1 MQLQEYYLQHL
12 QEKDTEYNALVKKL
26 KDRVICLEQELQE
39 TQRKAGLPVELPYDN
54 TSLKLTPQMSR
65 KQPPKPM
72 FQKLETDLS
81 DLEIS
86 DLSPDGDGD
95 AEDEKTATVERKLP
109 VKDELDTAVPKHEL
123 LDTSLNK
130 GKSDLVSRGAL
141 ANRQLP
147 SVKKSNSTTSSE
159 CTLDESEEEHQADA
173 TNNNQAIANGVHYS
187 TPQITKV
194 QVQQVTLQNQQM
206 PLYAQV
212 HKDRNEPS
220 IGYNTKIYSTIP
232 NTFRNQVPTD
242 PSGKNASYGSDLNAS
257 SYDSDLGSSNDKLDD
272 SSDRD
277 NWMYPSRRPKGLKGI
292 TPPSL
297 AEQLKERLAEREG
310 RRINEEGSSRDSS
323 DDYSEINRGQSPAA
337 VISQNLLSEIKKA
350 VNEAQPKGNFSIIQ
364 TWSGW
369 LGDVFELWLEEVPR
383 ESRVLESP
391 HIF

>member
-65 KQPPKPM
+65 KQPPKPL
-72 FQKLETDLS
+72 FQKLETDFS

-86 DLSPDGDGD
+86 DLSPDGE
-95 AEDEKTATVERKLP
+95 AEDGKTATVERKLP
-109 VKDELDTAVPKHEL
+109 VKDELDAAIPKHEI
-123 LDTSLNK
+123 LDSSLNK

-147 SVKKSNSTTSSE
+147 SVKKSNSTTSSN
-159 CTLDESEEEHQADA
+159 CTLDESEEEQQADA
-173 TNNNQAIANGVHYS
+173 TNNNNQFTNGVHYS
-187 TPQITKV
+187 TPQISKV
-194 QVQQVTLQNQQM
+194 AVQPVAVPSM

-212 HKDRNEPS
+212 HKDRNEQATTVS
-220 IGYNTKIYSTIP
+220 FNTKTYSTIP
-232 NTFRNQVPTD
+232 NIFRTQMPTVAGD
-242 PSGKNASYGSDLNAS
+242 ATAKINSSSYGSDLNAS

-272 SSDRD
+272 SSDS
-277 NWMYPSRRPKGLKGI
+277 WMYPSRRPKGLKGI

-310 RRINEEGSSRDSS
+310 RRITEEGSSRDSS
-323 DDYSEINRGQSPAA
+323 DDYSEINRGQSPANL
-337 VISQNLLSEIKKA
+337 ISQNLLTEIKKA
-350 VNEAQPKGNFSIIQ
+350 VNEAQPKGNNLNQF
-364 TWSGW
+364 
-369 LGDVFELWLEEVPR
+369 
-383 ESRVLESP
+383 
-391 HIF
+391 

>member
-39 TQRKAGLPVELPYDN
+39 TQRTAGLPVELPYDN

-72 FQKLETDLS
+72 FQKLETDFS

-109 VKDELDTAVPKHEL
+109 AKEELDLDAAVPRNEL
-123 LDTSLNK
+123 LDSSLNK

-147 SVKKSNSTTSSE
+147 SVKKSNSTTSSS
-159 CTLDESEEEHQADA
+159 CTLDEEDEHQADA
-173 TNNNQAIANGVHYS
+173 TNNNPSITNGVHYS
-187 TPQITKV
+187 TPQIQKV
-194 QVQQVTLQNQQM
+194 QVQQVTLQSQQV

-220 IGYNTKIYSTIP
+220 LGFTKIYSTIP
-232 NTFRNQVPTD
+232 NTFRTQVPTD
-242 PSGKNASYGSDLNAS
+242 VTGKNTSYGSDLNAS

-272 SSDRD
+272 GSDRD

-297 AEQLKERLAEREG
+297 AEQLKERLAKREG
-310 RRINEEGSSRDSS
+310 RRLTEEGSSRDSS
-323 DDYSEINRGQSPAA
+323 DDYSEINRGQSPAS

-350 VNEAQPKGNFSIIQ
+350 VNEAQPKGNFSI
-364 TWSGW
+364 
-369 LGDVFELWLEEVPR
+369 L
-383 ESRVLESP
+383 
-391 HIF
+391 HI

>member
-1 MQLQEYYLQHL
+1 MQEYYLQHL

-39 TQRKAGLPVELPYDN
+39 TQKKAGLPVELPYDN

-86 DLSPDGDGD
+86 DLSPDGE
-95 AEDEKTATVERKLP
+95 AEDGKTATVERKLP
-109 VKDELDTAVPKHEL
+109 VKDELDAAVPKHEI
-123 LDTSLNK
+123 LDSSLNK

-147 SVKKSNSTTSSE
+147 SVKKSNSTTSSN

-173 TNNNQAIANGVHYS
+173 TNNNNQFTNGVHYS
-187 TPQITKV
+187 TPQISKV
-194 QVQQVTLQNQQM
+194 AVQPIQSM

-212 HKDRNEPS
+212 HKDRSEQQS
-220 IGYNTKIYSTIP
+220 QISYNTKTYSTIP
-232 NTFRNQVPTD
+232 NIFRTQITTGADGTAKIN
-242 PSGKNASYGSDLNAS
+242 SSSYGSDLNAS

-272 SSDRD
+272 SSDS
-277 NWMYPSRRPKGLKGI
+277 WMYPSRRPKGLKGI

-310 RRINEEGSSRDSS
+310 RRITEEGSSRDSS

-337 VISQNLLSEIKKA
+337 TISQNLLYEIKKA
-350 VNEAQPKGNFSIIQ
+350 VNEAQPKGNFLNLMQ
-364 TWSGW
+364 
-369 LGDVFELWLEEVPR
+369 V
-383 ESRVLESP
+383 
-391 HIF
+391 